1 MSEESAAAPPETDAD
16 KDDVVMTKNVAA
28 PGDLRNPKIMS
39 LPVRIIVSV
48 GKAQMTVEQ
57 LLNLSPEAVIDLD
70 AQIDDPAEIFVGD
83 RLVARGELVESD
95 GKDGAIAIRLVEV
108 CDAAA

>member
-1 MSEESAAAPPETDAD
+1 MSDE
-16 KDDVVMTKNVAA
+16 NVAVSTDTSVGKEVA
-28 PGDLRNPKIMS
+28 ATTESNAVQSDMRNPKVMS
-39 LPVRIIVSV
+39 LPVRIMVSV
-48 GKAQMTVEQ
+48 GKAEMTVEQ
-57 LLNLSPEAVIDLD
+57 LLNLTPEAVIDLD
-70 AQIDDPAEIFVGD
+70 AQVDDPAEIFVGD